1 MKQDQILLEHKC
13 SWYGAINNLPLD
25 NNMTNACFDDVYQGS
40 AYYHVLG
47 PDKKKRWYVS
57 WHFVVVMSVISLEYC
72 FRLLFF
78 LFFPLCTYCVNSNVL
93 IEGQDTL
100 ALWGQSQLYRHS
112 RRLCNGRFDWDTVF
126 PDEGT
131 SFQNHVWQASRESF
145 TESVLLFTRTGGTKQ
160 GAECVWLCYHWN
172 EEWGGGYYVRTLKQQ
187 HLFTDCK
194 SLLVQ

>member
-1 MKQDQILLEHKC
+1 MLVLMTSTRDQLIIMYWDL
-13 SWYGAINNLPLD
+13 I
-25 NNMTNACFDDVYQGS
+25 Q
-40 AYYHVLG
+40 
-47 PDKKKRWYVS
+47 KKRWYVS

-172 EEWGGGYYVRTLKQQ
+172 EEWGGGYYVGLWNSNT
-187 HLFTDCK
+187 C
-194 SLLVQ
+194 LLTANHC